1 MAKEKGILVTGRVI
15 DVLPNAMFKVEL
27 DETKHVVLG
36 QLSGKIKKFKIKVL
50 LGDDVD
56 IELSP
61 YDLSKGRITHRN
73 Q

>member
-36 QLSGKIKKFKIKVL
+36 YLSGKIKKFKIKVL
-50 LGDDVD
+50 LGDNVD

-73 Q
+73 

>member
-27 DETKHVVLG
+27 DKTKHVVLG
-36 QLSGKIKKFKIKVL
+36 YLSGKIKKFKINVL
-50 LGDDVD
+50 LGDNVD

-61 YDLSKGRITHRN
+61 YDLSKARITHRN
-73 Q
+73 

>member
-27 DETKHVVLG
+27 DKTKHVVLG
-36 QLSGKIKKFKIKVL
+36 YLSGKIKKFKIKVL
-50 LGDDVD
+50 LGDNVD

-61 YDLSKGRITHRN
+61 YDWSKGRITHRN
-73 Q
+73 

>member
-27 DETKHVVLG
+27 DKTKHVVLG
-36 QLSGKIKKFKIKVL
+36 YLSAKIKKFKIKVL
-50 LGDDVD
+50 LGDNVD

-73 Q
+73 